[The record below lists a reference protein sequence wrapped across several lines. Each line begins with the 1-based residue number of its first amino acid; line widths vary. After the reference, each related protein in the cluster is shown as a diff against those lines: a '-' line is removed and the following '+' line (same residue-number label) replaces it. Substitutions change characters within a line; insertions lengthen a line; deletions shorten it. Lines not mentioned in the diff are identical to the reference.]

1 MSFLDTLLSRGA
13 SAQTS
18 TRYPY
23 FPVGEHIVRIGKC
36 EVNAAA
42 ANGAVF
48 VVEGDIVQ
56 SSNPEARGTHCS
68 VAPLTGGLQKEQIG
82 YGNLKSVT
90 MAVGSSMSADLDPT
104 DEDWRITEGTY
115 DPAVLKELGVLGV
128 VNRDPAQEVRF
139 KGAGL
144 YVKVTGVPILKK
156 GQSLPMTKDNS
167 YTKLNWSGLHPDDL
181 VKLGLRTAEEVA
193 AAKAAMSEGSAA

>member
-1 MSFLDTLLSRGA
+1 MSVLEDLLNRTQKA
-13 SAQTS
+13 STS

-23 FPVGEHIVRIGKC
+23 FPVGEHIVKIGKC
-36 EVNAAA
+36 EVNTSAQ
-42 ANGAVF
+42 NGAAF

-68 VAPLTGGLQKEQIG
+68 VAPLTGSLQKEQIG

-104 DEDWRITEGTY
+104 DKDWRITEGTY
-115 DPAVLKELGVLGV
+115 NPEVLKELGVLGV
-128 VNRDPAQEVRF
+128 VDRDPAKEVRF

-144 YVKVTGVPILKK
+144 YVKVVGVQVLKK
-156 GQSLPMTKDNS
+156 NQTLPMTKDNS

-181 VKLGLRTAEEVA
+181 MKLGLRAE
-193 AAKAAMSEGSAA
+193 